1 MFNPSTFNSGPDG
14 ITCRDVIETLMAYI
28 DGELSPHDRAEI
40 EKHLSICRSCVN
52 YLESYRASI
61 RAAAEA
67 MRSHSPPTPMPDD
80 LVRAILEA
88 RNTFDRPASTS
99 SSPPRAA
106 ADESPGQSTP
116 HPP

>member
-1 MFNPSTFNSGPDG
+1 MFNPSTFKSGPDG

-52 YLESYRASI
+52 YLESYRASV

-80 LVRAILEA
+80 LVRAILKA
-88 RNTFDRPASTS
+88 RNTFDRPDA
-99 SSPPRAA
+99 SSPNAP
-106 ADESPGQSTP
+106 PTP
-116 HPP
+116 